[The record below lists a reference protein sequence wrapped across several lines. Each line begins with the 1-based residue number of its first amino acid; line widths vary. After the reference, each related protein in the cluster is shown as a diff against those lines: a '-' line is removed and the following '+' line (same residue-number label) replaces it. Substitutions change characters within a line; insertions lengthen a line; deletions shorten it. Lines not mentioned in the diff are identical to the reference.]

1 MLAALSI
8 ANEIQ
13 TANTFC
19 VMFPDIGERYL
30 SSLLFEGIAT
40 DSDEDWLVALREL
53 CVP

>member
-1 MLAALSI
+1 MAALAI